1 MASKLTGNWKGLMS
15 FVNNFDTDVKKE
27 NTKYLDDKSKEIKLA
42 IQNTINNQTEN
53 WTPLKDET
61 VRRKGSNI
69 ILKETGQLVNSI
81 EVTKEG
87 ESTYVVSP
95 QGEHSS
101 GLSNSELAMIH
112 EYGTERVPPRPFI
125 SPVYEEYQQKVPKEV
140 STIVGKT
147 IQKYI

>member
-15 FVNNFDTDVKKE
+15 FVNNFDTDVKRE
-27 NTKYLDDKSKEIKLA
+27 NKKYLDDKSKEIQLA

-87 ESTYVVSP
+87 EST
-95 QGEHSS
+95 
-101 GLSNSELAMIH
+101 
-112 EYGTERVPPRPFI
+112 
-125 SPVYEEYQQKVPKEV
+125 
-140 STIVGKT
+140 
-147 IQKYI
+147 